1 MNVLSLNNLILIILI
16 DLTSM
21 DLDRFSMLLTRKF
34 ISWIKLDIKRRWTR
48 ISIYNL
54 LHICFHSL
62 GFTQLDFVCINYVK
76 NYMIPKNVI
85 KIMCAA
91 KNMTKNKYYVENIV
105 HQFFSFSRPQSIS
118 RMKLRIFKMRIH
130 FFAYLHFVDKQ
141 ILYKGRKLF
150 LCLYLSSNMNCK

>member
-34 ISWIKLDIKRRWTR
+34 ISWIKLDIQRRWTR

-85 KIMCAA
+85 KIMFAA

-118 RMKLRIFKMRIH
+118 RMKLRILKCEFT
-130 FFAYLHFVDKQ
+130 FLHIYILLTNKYYIKEGSCFCVYICHQ
-141 ILYKGRKLF
+141 I
-150 LCLYLSSNMNCK
+150 

>member
-34 ISWIKLDIKRRWTR
+34 ISWIKLDIQRRWTR

-105 HQFFSFSRPQSIS
+105 HQFFFLFQAP
-118 RMKLRIFKMRIH
+118 KYFKNEVTDFKMRIH